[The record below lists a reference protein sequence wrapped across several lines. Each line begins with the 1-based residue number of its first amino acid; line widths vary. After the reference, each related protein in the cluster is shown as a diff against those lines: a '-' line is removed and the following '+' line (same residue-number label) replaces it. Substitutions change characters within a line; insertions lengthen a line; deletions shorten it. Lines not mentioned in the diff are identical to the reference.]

1 MPQQSGRIVPE
12 GRRFWPC
19 FFRRLIAQQG
29 KTCDSAVE
37 VPHVTLAPP
46 IHELQLTP
54 DCRSCWTGVN
64 PGRREKYQKALEFR
78 HEPTEYQSALAMNG
92 PERLAGPNLVQQIK
106 QACLDD
112 DVHLSRKTDDFLGRR
127 DIPRDVVIAAV
138 IRHIDEGRK
147 LHVKIIP
154 GQQACQG
161 SLRLDPEDADTLYFE
176 ARIQKGSIQMRFSAV
191 WMQVHEH
198 DTGYPPLPR

>member
-1 MPQQSGRIVPE
+1 
-12 GRRFWPC
+12 
-19 FFRRLIAQQG
+19 
-29 KTCDSAVE
+29 
-37 VPHVTLAPP
+37 
-46 IHELQLTP
+46 
-54 DCRSCWTGVN
+54 
-64 PGRREKYQKALEFR
+64 
-78 HEPTEYQSALAMNG
+78 MNG

-127 DIPRDVVIAAV
+127 DIPRNVVIDAV

-161 SLRLDPEDADTLYFE
+161 SLLLDSEDAETVYFE
-176 ARIQKGSIQMRFSAV
+176 ARIQKGSVQMRLSAA